1 MPSIQPEAHRNHSRK
16 ILLPF
21 LAVFLLSVVAPAQSI
36 QYQARLTDPDTGVPK
51 EGLFTITFSLYDDAE
66 GDIVYW
72 TESKDL
78 TVVNGLISTVLG
90 DINPLPT
97 VVFDSRDL
105 WLGVQVGT
113 DDEALP
119 RQKIMPVI
127 YSIFA
132 LNAGKAMTLNGLDAS
147 QFATAQHEHNAE
159 NITTGTL
166 NEAVIPASIAR
177 VSNLMT
183 NLLTQDGSGSGLDAD
198 LLDGMDSNAF
208 WKRGGNIVNER
219 NFIGTISAHPFVLIA
234 RDQEVIELEYPTGT
248 DSPNIIGG
256 HAYVASGVYGATIGG
271 GGRSVAENR
280 IYGIFGTI
288 GGGEKNEAGTA
299 GELFATSFATV
310 GGGSTNRAFSAY
322 AFIGGGGNNQVEGQ
336 YGSIGG
342 GNANALTANYAAISG
357 GFLNQVTGQYAFI
370 GGGWQNINSSAYAT
384 IGGGESNLVFNT
396 HATIGGGY
404 ANSAENTYT
413 TIGGGYNNT
422 AQGESA
428 TVGGGRSNVAY
439 ESYSAIS
446 GGMGNGIYNV
456 YGSITGGE
464 YNEVRGDHGAI
475 GGGQF
480 NVVNGEF
487 AVIGGGSS
495 NQADGYAAFAGSGAN
510 NQANGA
516 WSSVAGGLNNT
527 ASNSYAMIP
536 GGASNLA
543 SGQTSFA
550 AGNRA
555 KATHNGA
562 FVWGDYTAFDVN
574 SDRNN
579 QVKFRA
585 AGGMHLIAN
594 STSGLSPAAL
604 RVESSSS
611 IGVGMFINQTSSDA
625 NLVMANPGTGMLVKA
640 YSGTGGANL
649 VFRVENDGATHAKS
663 FTPTSDRNAKENFA
677 PVDTREILD
686 KVAELPLSIWNFKG
700 DDADTRHL
708 GPMAQDFHAT
718 FGLGDTDTG
727 IATVDLDGVALAA
740 IQGLNSHHREQA
752 DRISQLESENTA
764 LRDQLQ
770 RLEERLS
777 ALETLK
783 SAQ

>member
-1 MPSIQPEAHRNHSRK
+1 MPSVKSMPQWRLCQRLMHLSLAIV
-16 ILLPF
+16 LLCM
-21 LAVFLLSVVAPAQSI
+21 PAFSGQML
-36 QYQARLTDPDTGVPK
+36 QYQGRLTDPVTGAAR
-51 EGLFTITFSLYDDAE
+51 EGVFTMTFRLYDSEE
-66 GDIVYW
+66 GGSLLW
-72 TESKDL
+72 TESKE
-78 TVVNGLISTVLG
+78 VSVENGLISTALG
-90 DINPLPT
+90 DTVTLPMAI
-97 VVFDSRDL
+97 FDTRDL
-105 WLGVQVGT
+105 WLGIQIDT
-113 DDEALP
+113 DPEAFP
-119 RQKIMPVI
+119 RQKIMPVA
-127 YSIFA
+127 YSIFSA
-132 LNAGKAMTLNGLDAS
+132 YAGKALTLDGLGAGD
-147 QFATAQHEHNAE
+147 FAAKYHVHTATDV
-159 NITTGTL
+159 TTGVIEDVVIPEHIARIYDVMPYVL
-166 NEAVIPASIAR
+166 NE
-177 VSNLMT
+177 
-183 NLLTQDGSGSGLDAD
+183 DGEDSLLDAD
-198 LLDGMDSNAF
+198 FLDGLDSRDF
-208 WKRGGNIVNER
+208 WKIGGNAVEMYALLGTTTDQPLSLIVNGNE
-219 NFIGTISAHPFVLIA
+219 VLKL
-234 RDQEVIELEYPTGT
+234 QYLE

-256 HAYVASGVYGATIGG
+256 HGYVGYGVYGATISG
-271 GGRSVAENR
+271 GGRSIAKNR
-280 IYGIFGTI
+280 IHGIFGTI

-310 GGGSTNRAFSAY
+310 GGGTTNSAFAAY
-322 AFIGGGGNNQVEGQ
+322 ATIGGGGNNQAKGQ
-336 YGSIGG
+336 YAFLGG
-342 GNANALTANYAAISG
+342 GKDNNITANYATIGG
-357 GFLNQVTGQYAFI
+357 GFFNQVAGQYAFI
-370 GGGWQNINSSAYAT
+370 GSGWQNVNNGAYAS
-384 IGGGESNLVFNT
+384 ISGGESNLVFGA
-396 HATIGGGY
+396 HATIGGGFT
-404 ANSAENTYT
+404 NSAENTYA

-428 TVGGGRSNVAY
+428 AIGGGRSNVAY

-446 GGMGNGIYNV
+446 GGIGNGIYNA
-456 YGSITGGE
+456 YGTITGGE
-464 YNEVRGDHGAI
+464 YNEVRGDHGVV
-475 GGGQF
+475 GGGKL

-495 NQADGYAAFAGSGAN
+495 NKADGYAAFAGSGAN

-516 WSSVAGGLNNT
+516 WSSVAGGLNNN

-543 SGQTSFA
+543 GGQASFA

-585 AGGMHLIAN
+585 GGGMHLIAN
-594 STSGLSPAAL
+594 STNGLNPAAL

-611 IGVGMFINQTSSDA
+611 NGVGIFVNQTSSDT
-625 NLVMANPGTGMLVKA
+625 NLVLANPGTGMLVKA
-640 YSGTGGANL
+640 YSGAGSANL
-649 VFRVENDGATHAKS
+649 VFRVENDGATYAKS
-663 FTPTSDRNAKENFA
+663 FTPTSDRNAKENFS

-740 IQGLNSHHREQA
+740 IQGLNSYSQEQD
-752 DRISQLESENTA
+752 DRIAQLETENTA
-764 LRDQLQ
+764 LREQLQ

-777 ALETLK
+777 ALETMK